1 MKSKTLLIITSLYF
15 LLSFQSAESQDIK
28 NFPFDPF
35 VILKSWN
42 YDFLVKAMGNG
53 EEIIG
58 TMRNQTYLAGLKY
71 PAFLLGMHGK
81 LEFTFVKDSISR
93 FQFRKEHGIRVISA
107 DLADRKTRD
116 PAVSREYN
124 LAMLKLDSLQKL
136 DSLSR
141 DSIVRAISEILGP
154 PLNNGRTAVTEKNAR
169 YSAVW
174 INRGYSCLYKDYIDF
189 SEIVFTL
196 PTVPLTAVGEFDIP
210 TGTEILRK
218 VMVNTRKMSW
228 SASLLGFTSDAPKM
242 IFSDVFLLLEFAT
255 GQKYLVSLPKSAIG
269 FLSTPYLL
277 EFAAGQ
283 RCLMIVPQ
291 NGIGYLPLLT
301 FEDCDGDAIPEAWI
315 QVPFDLKENQARHY
329 LFSLQYKEPNLIF
342 NSDEQVPS
350 AISIKNGS
358 QIMVTMQDGTT
369 RVVESP
375 KPITIPNQGAK
386 LHPKG
391 FKYLNSTKLN
401 TDGSTNFIGGIE
413 LRLSQETP
421 SMGILEITYKYSPS
435 GWEADQIKL
444 LRHDQ

>member
-1 MKSKTLLIITSLYF
+1 MKSKNFLIITCLTF

-28 NFPFDPF
+28 NFPFNPF

-42 YDFLVKAMGNG
+42 YDFLLKTMGNG

-71 PAFLLGMHGK
+71 PADLLGMHGK

-93 FQFRKEHGIRVISA
+93 FQFTKEHETRVISS

-116 PAVSREYN
+116 PAVSLEYKS
-124 LAMLKLDSLQKL
+124 AMQKLDSLQKL
-136 DSLSR
+136 DSFSR
-141 DSIVRAISEILGP
+141 DSVVKAISEILGT
-154 PLNNGRTAVTEKNAR
+154 PLSNGRTAITEKNAR

-196 PTVPLTAVGEFDIP
+196 STVPLLAVGEFDIP

-228 SASLLGFTSDAPKM
+228 SASLLGFPSDTPKM

-255 GQKYLVSLPKSAIG
+255 GQKYLVSLPKNAID
-269 FLSTPYLL
+269 FLSRPFFL
-277 EFAAGQ
+277 EFPAGQ
-283 RCLMIVPQ
+283 RCLMLVPQ

-315 QVPFDLKENQARHY
+315 QVPFDLKESRSRHY

-342 NSDEQVPS
+342 NSDEQIPS
-350 AISIKNGS
+350 AISIQNGS
-358 QIMVTMQDGTT
+358 RIMVTLQDGTT

-375 KPITIPNQGAK
+375 MPIAIPNQGAK
-386 LHPKG
+386 LYPKG
-391 FKYLNSTKLN
+391 FKYFNSTKLN

-413 LRLSQETP
+413 LRFSKGTP
-421 SMGILEITYKYSPS
+421 SLGVLEITYKHSS
-435 GWEADQIKL
+435 NGWEADQIKML
-444 LRHDQ
+444 KHD